1 VKIILDNLIQTS
13 YNNNTNNGDNM
24 KLGYACINK
33 TLSEQPKSKRVTTN
47 RTFRKATFEEKGLAH
62 ASAIFLQNAR
72 DLLTILQWNE
82 KHNIKFFRLSSQ
94 IVSWATEYQ
103 LCDLPD
109 YSKIEEVL
117 FNCGL
122 FIEENGM
129 RITTHPDHFVKLA
142 SSTHTLCKDQHTCRC
157 FIW

>member
-1 VKIILDNLIQTS
+1 
-13 YNNNTNNGDNM
+13 M

-33 TLSEQPKSKRVTTN
+33 GLSEQPKSKRVTTN

-82 KHNIKFFRLSSQ
+82 KHSIKFFSLSSQ

-109 YSKIEEVL
+109 YPHIEEAL

-122 FIEENGM
+122 
-129 RITTHPDHFVKLA
+129 
-142 SSTHTLCKDQHTCRC
+142 S
-157 FIW
+157 

>member
-1 VKIILDNLIQTS
+1 
-13 YNNNTNNGDNM
+13 M

-33 TLSEQPKSKRVTTN
+33 GLSEQPKSKRVTTN

-109 YSKIEEVL
+109 YLHLS
-117 FNCGL
+117 
-122 FIEENGM
+122 
-129 RITTHPDHFVKLA
+129 
-142 SSTHTLCKDQHTCRC
+142 
-157 FIW
+157 